1 LFFFNFDF
9 YCLLRV
15 GRTARAGRD
24 GNAIT
29 LTTQIDV
36 IEYQKI
42 EECIGKK
49 NEEYNL
55 VESEV
60 MNLAAR
66 VAEAQKE
73 TLFVRVE
80 HFLKVSIDFKF

>member
-1 LFFFNFDF
+1 MLFFSV
-9 YCLLRV
+9 LLHKIERV
-15 GRTARAGRD
+15 GRTARAGRV
-24 GNAIT
+24 GHAIT

-49 NEEYNL
+49 NEEYEL

-60 MNLAAR
+60 MNLASR
-66 VAEAQKE
+66 VVDSQKE
-73 TLFVRVE
+73 TLFV
-80 HFLKVSIDFKF
+80 